1 MKKQID
7 WLYKPANVSAD
18 KYNGELMNLIHAV
31 NPNFESTA
39 GRQFYPVDHEL
50 FKKTCPD
57 LMSLITKW
65 GLQDRLSEVA
75 IIWLNKGAK
84 FGIHRDFPS
93 WRARNLALNIPII
106 NCNNSYTVWYDVELA
121 KEKDA
126 ELQSLDTTYGDNNY
140 IKHTQAVKDESK
152 AVEIARI
159 ESNRCWW
166 VNVFQPHAPVVNHD
180 NFRALL
186 SVRFWPEIFDVLA
199 SGQFDQE
206 FVDQ

>member
-106 NCNNSYTVWYDVELA
+106 NCDNSYTVWYDVELA
-121 KEKDA
+121 KEKLGWKPETCPEKGVA
-126 ELQSLDTTYGDNNY
+126 RYTKYLLDTKKY
-140 IKHTQAVKDESK
+140 
-152 AVEIARI
+152 
-159 ESNRCWW
+159 
-166 VNVFQPHAPVVNHD
+166 
-180 NFRALL
+180 LL
-186 SVRFWPEIFDVLA
+186 DTKK
-199 SGQFDQE
+199 
-206 FVDQ
+206 